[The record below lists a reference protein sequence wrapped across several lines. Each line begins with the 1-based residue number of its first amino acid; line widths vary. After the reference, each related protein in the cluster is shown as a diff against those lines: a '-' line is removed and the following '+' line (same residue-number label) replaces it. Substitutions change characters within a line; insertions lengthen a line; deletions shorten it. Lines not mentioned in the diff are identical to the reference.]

1 MIYALQAGA
10 IVWRTI
16 AMTSDLT
23 ERDGKMPNFAGI
35 AVIMMVVVAFT
46 TAELTNL
53 CAWAYG
59 QLQGLPFRAGRGVGA
74 LRHAVAPQ
82 RAIQRHDGEADSAF
96 GAQRLGREG
105 AKGRTHLRISE

>member
-10 IVWRTI
+10 IVWVTI

-53 CAWAYG
+53 WAWAYG
-59 QLQGLPFRAGRGVGA
+59 QLGPSIPRRPRRRSA
-74 LRHAVAPQ
+74 APC
-82 RAIQRHDGEADSAF
+82 RSPAARDPAP
-96 GAQRLGREG
+96 
-105 AKGRTHLRISE
+105 